1 MGHPLRV
8 HLQRPFKGAQLT
20 PAEQQFNKAMS
31 QARVLV
37 ERLFVDIVNY
47 FCIPRF
53 QEKLKNRLKASW
65 QNVHCVCALKKLSQ
79 LSLSIK
85 YFKVFEIDPPQI
97 QDYFN

>member
-1 MGHPLRV
+1 MVHPLRV
-8 HLQRPFKGAQLT
+8 HLQRPFKGAHLT

-37 ERLFVDIVNY
+37 EWLFVDIVNH

-53 QEKLKNRLKASW
+53 QEKLKNWLKACW
-65 QNVHCVCALKKLSQ
+65 QNVHCVCTLKRLSQ

-85 YFKVFEIDPPQI
+85 YF
-97 QDYFN
+97 